1 MESLDD
7 VCLNAEEHMEK
18 SLEFLQGQFAGLR
31 TGKADP
37 ALVENI
43 KVQYYGTPTRLREM
57 ASIATPEPRLIVISA
72 YDPTSLA
79 DIEKAILAANIGV
92 NPMNDGR
99 VVRIPIP
106 ELSQE
111 RRDEMSKVARTMAED
126 CRVAVRNVR
135 RDANDA
141 IKKIQK
147 DGVITEDEREQGLKT
162 IQLLTDQTIAKTDG
176 LLAQKEKN
184 LMTV

>member
-7 VCLNAEEHMEK
+7 VFLNAEEHMEK
-18 SLEFLQGQFAGLR
+18 SLEFLQEQFSGLR

-43 KVQYYGTPTRLREM
+43 KVPYYGTPTRLREM

-111 RRDEMSKVARTMAED
+111 RRDEMSKVARTMAEES
-126 CRVAVRNVR
+126 RVAVRNVR
-135 RDANDA
+135 RDANDT

-147 DGVITEDEREQGLKT
+147 DGVITEDDREHGLKT
-162 IQLLTDQTIAKTDG
+162 IQKLTDETIAKIDE